1 MPDEVLINKAAIIER
16 TVRRVREEY
25 HNAGDNFAHDY
36 TRQDAAVL
44 NIQRACEAAID
55 MGLYVIAKEKLGL
68 AQSSR
73 DVFTVL
79 ADKQK
84 ITPELAGSL
93 QKMVGFCNI
102 AVHDYQKIL
111 IPIVEKIVTV
121 HLQEL
126 LDYSEA
132 MLVHF

>member
-25 HNAGDNFAHDY
+25 RNAGDNFAHDY

-73 DVFTVL
+73 
-79 ADKQK
+79 
-84 ITPELAGSL
+84 SL
-93 QKMVGFCNI
+93 
-102 AVHDYQKIL
+102 
-111 IPIVEKIVTV
+111 
-121 HLQEL
+121 
-126 LDYSEA
+126 
-132 MLVHF
+132 